1 MNSGSYTFGQSA
13 NSAGSSSTLMNILF
27 YGLVIT
33 FVALIVLV
41 IIHFTYKPVFGSA
54 GGVLSGDSS
63 FFGRAL
69 STTLLGGGDSG
80 LVKWEDELSSTH
92 EDVSANICDTVYYNY
107 SLCFDMILDVNHTG
121 EANVNILTQKSTS
134 VANEPNFTLFL
145 EPNKNDLHFIVKT
158 KDGGNTGTKEIIISN
173 VPIRKEFNVGF
184 ILSDKFMEAYVNG
197 ALYKTQVFSP
207 GRLKENT
214 TNLVFRD
221 EVKTLG
227 SSPVR
232 MKRLRLWGS
241 IVSPDVM
248 RAYGSTV
255 SPSFNEKSEN
265 IADGT
270 CG

>member
-1 MNSGSYTFGQSA
+1 MNSGSYFFGQSA
-13 NSAGSSSTLMNILF
+13 NTGSSPGSSSTIMNILF

-33 FVALIVLV
+33 FIALIILV
-41 IIHFTYKPVFGSA
+41 IIHFTYKPVFGTA
-54 GGVLSGDSS
+54 GGVLS
-63 FFGRAL
+63 
-69 STTLLGGGDSG
+69 GDSG

-107 SLCFDMILDVNHTG
+107 SLCFDMILDVNYLGG
-121 EANVNILTQKSTS
+121 ENLKILTQKSPVVTD
-134 VANEPNFTLFL
+134 EPNFIFYLDAS
-145 EPNKNDLHFIVKT
+145 KNDLHFIVKT
-158 KDGGNTGTKEIIISN
+158 KDGDNIGTKEIIISN

-197 ALYKTQVFSP
+197 ALYKTQVFP
-207 GRLKENT
+207 APARLKEST

-221 EVKTLG
+221 ELKT
-227 SSPVR
+227 SSAPPVR
-232 MKRLRLWGS
+232 IKRLRLWGS

-255 SPSFNEKSEN
+255 SPSFKMESDNV
-265 IADGT
+265 ADGT

>member
-1 MNSGSYTFGQSA
+1 MNSGSYFFGQSA
-13 NSAGSSSTLMNILF
+13 NTGSSPGNSSTIMNILF

-33 FVALIVLV
+33 FVALIILV
-41 IIHFTYKPVFGSA
+41 IIHFTYKPVFGTA
-54 GGVLSGDSS
+54 GGVLS
-63 FFGRAL
+63 
-69 STTLLGGGDSG
+69 GDSG

-107 SLCFDMILDVNHTG
+107 SLCFDMILDINYLGG
-121 EANVNILTQKSTS
+121 ENLKILTQKSSDTTN
-134 VANEPNFTLFL
+134 ATNFTFYLDAS
-145 EPNKNDLHFIVKT
+145 KNDLHFIVKT
-158 KDGGNTGTKEIIISN
+158 MEGTTEGNKEIIISN

-184 ILSDKFMEAYVNG
+184 VLSDKFMEAYVNG

-207 GRLKENT
+207 GRLKEST

-221 EVKTLG
+221 ELKT
-227 SSPVR
+227 SSAPPVR
-232 MKRLRLWGS
+232 IKRLRLWGS

>member
-13 NSAGSSSTLMNILF
+13 NSGASSSTFMNILF

-54 GGVLSGDSS
+54 GGVLSGDS
-63 FFGRAL
+63 
-69 STTLLGGGDSG
+69 G
-80 LVKWEDELSSTH
+80 LVKWEDEKSSTH

-121 EANVNILTQKSTS
+121 QANVNILTQKSPNT
-134 VANEPNFTLFL
+134 ADEPNFTLFL

-158 KDGGNTGTKEIIISN
+158 KDGANTGTKEIIISN

-207 GRLKENT
+207 GRLKEST

-221 EVKTLG
+221 ELKTA
-227 SSPVR
+227 SASPVR
-232 MKRLRLWGS
+232 IKRLRLWGS

>member
-13 NSAGSSSTLMNILF
+13 NNGGSSSTLMNILF

-33 FVALIVLV
+33 FVALIILV

-54 GGVLSGDSS
+54 GGVLSGDS
-63 FFGRAL
+63 
-69 STTLLGGGDSG
+69 G
-80 LVKWEDELSSTH
+80 LVKWEDEKSSTH

-107 SLCFDMILDVNHTG
+107 SLCFDMILDTNYTG
-121 EANVNILTQKSTS
+121 SANINILSQIPTS
-134 VANEPNFTLFL
+134 GSGERNFTFFL
-145 EPNKNDLHFIVKT
+145 EPNKNDLHFLVNTMDSTTPGT
-158 KDGGNTGTKEIIISN
+158 KDGTKEIIISN

-207 GRLKENT
+207 GRLKEST
-214 TNLVFRD
+214 TNLVFLD
-221 EVKTLG
+221 ELKTLD

-232 MKRLRLWGS
+232 IKRLRLWGS